1 MYNPYAKLVIINK
14 PNKESSHPMAR
25 AISVK
30 IPVSTLIADIES
42 SIAKIDEAVA
52 NYADEVKA
60 YKQSILDYN
69 KVLVAKVIEAISDP
83 TNIGTDGNSPVCIST
98 NYRGGVSVDFDSDAL
113 GYPAR
118 PSEPAKPNDKT
129 YFGREYTTRKEIL
142 EKNLRILRMTLQEE
156 VSASSYSSVID
167 LI

>member
-1 MYNPYAKLVIINK
+1 
-14 PNKESSHPMAR
+14 MAR

-30 IPVSTLIADIES
+30 IPVSTLIADIEN
-42 SIAKIDEAVA
+42 SIAKIDEAIA
-52 NYADEVKA
+52 SYADEYKTYKEQVKA
-60 YKQSILDYN
+60 FEASLA
-69 KVLVAKVIEAISDP
+69 AKVIEAISNPD
-83 TNIGTDGNSPVCIST
+83 NLGTDSNSLVRIST
-98 NYRGGVSVDFDSDAL
+98 NYRGGISVDFDSQAL
-113 GYPAR
+113 GFPER
-118 PSEPAKPNDKT
+118 PTEPSKPNEKT